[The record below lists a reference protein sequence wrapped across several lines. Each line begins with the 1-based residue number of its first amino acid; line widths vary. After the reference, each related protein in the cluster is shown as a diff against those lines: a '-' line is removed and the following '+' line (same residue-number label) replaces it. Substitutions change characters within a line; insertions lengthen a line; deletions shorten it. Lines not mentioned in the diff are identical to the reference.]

1 MVTTA
6 SRARSL
12 AGMARLLVRH
22 RGLVGTRQEADL
34 TPDAELEEAGRTLA
48 ADLEAM
54 GPTFVKLGQLL
65 STRPD
70 LLPDPYLDAL
80 SRLHDKVDPF
90 PADQARAIFQEE
102 VGAPASTTFSEFDDR
117 PLASA
122 SIGQVHTARMR
133 GGRRV
138 VVKIQRPGVEARI
151 QADVDALSSLAEA
164 VDSHTDAGRHF
175 GFAEMFSQ
183 FRRSLL
189 DELDYRVEAANLVR
203 MHRMLEDL
211 GVVVPRPVE
220 DFSSRRVLTMQRVEG
235 RSVGDL
241 GPLARTEI
249 DGPDLADQLIR
260 AYLEQVFAH
269 GFFHADPHPGNV
281 MVTDD
286 GGLAIIDLG
295 MVGRLAEPARGQLAK
310 LVLAM
315 DADRASEVSD
325 VLVEMGR
332 PLDDFDEA
340 LLRRSVAEVVGR
352 SVLQRP
358 ETRAGRVVMDLT
370 QASAEAGLRPP
381 PDLVMLGRTLLN
393 LERVTYLLD
402 PDFEPDQAVSRHAA
416 EIVRSQ
422 FGAGPRSA
430 IAALVEAR
438 DFVEHLPGRVNRVMD
453 ALARGQFAV
462 KVHAFDEAEML
473 SGLQKLANRLAM
485 GLVISALL
493 LGAALLM
500 RVPSSSRLLGY
511 PSVAIV
517 CFIVAAVL
525 GVGLVVSIILADR
538 HVRRRARRSRRN

>member
-1 MVTTA
+1 MVATA
-6 SRARSL
+6 SRIRSL
-12 AGMARLLVRH
+12 AGMAKLLVRH
-22 RGLVGTRQEADL
+22 RDLVGSRDGAELTRS
-34 TPDAELEEAGRTLA
+34 TELEEAGRTLA

-80 SRLHDKVDPF
+80 SRLHDRVDPF
-90 PADQARAIFQEE
+90 PADQARAIFEDE
-102 VGAPASTTFSEFDDR
+102 VGAGVGTAFSEFVDL

-122 SIGQVHTARMR
+122 SIGQVHSARMR
-133 GGRRV
+133 DGRHV
-138 VVKIQRPGVEARI
+138 VVKIQRPDVEARI
-151 QADVDALSSLAEA
+151 QSDIDVLSSLAEA
-164 VDSHTDAGRHF
+164 VDAHTAAGRHF
-175 GFAEMFSQ
+175 GFAEMFAQ

-189 DELDYRVEAANLVR
+189 DELDYRIEAANLVR
-203 MHRMLEDL
+203 MHGILDGV

-220 DFSSRRVLTMQRVEG
+220 DFSGRRVLTMERVEG
-235 RSVGDL
+235 RPVGDV

-249 DGPDLADQLIR
+249 DGPGLADTLVR
-260 AYLEQVFAH
+260 AYLEQVFSH

-286 GGLAIIDLG
+286 GGLAVVDLG

-315 DADRASEVSD
+315 DADRPDD
-325 VLVEMGR
+325 VAGVLLELGK

-340 LLRRSVAEVVGR
+340 FLRRSVTEVVGR
-352 SVLQRP
+352 SELQPRD
-358 ETRAGRVVMDLT
+358 TRSGRVVMDLT
-370 QASAEAGLRPP
+370 RASAEAGLRPP

-402 PDFEPDQAVSRHAA
+402 PEFEPDRAVSRHAA
-416 EIVRSQ
+416 DIVRSQ
-422 FGAGPRSA
+422 VRSGPRSA
-430 IAALVEAR
+430 MAALFEAR
-438 DFVEHLPGRVNRVMD
+438 DFVEQLPGRVNRVMD

-517 CFIVAAVL
+517 CFLVAAVL
-525 GVGLVVSIILADR
+525 GVGMVVSIVLADR